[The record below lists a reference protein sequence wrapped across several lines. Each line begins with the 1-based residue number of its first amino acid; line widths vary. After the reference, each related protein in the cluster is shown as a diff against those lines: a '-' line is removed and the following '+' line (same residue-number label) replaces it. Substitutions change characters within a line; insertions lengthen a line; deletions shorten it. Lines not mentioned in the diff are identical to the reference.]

1 MTHAKIKN
9 AVTQDPNSVGAGM
22 RTISLR
28 LVATEEAKAELEKL
42 GEDVSDMVM
51 TSSKVRETI
60 MNATKAA
67 SKDGKGFDILD
78 ANGNYK
84 STYEIMQGLADLYDE
99 IVAKDK
105 ELGTNNLN
113 LLLETIS
120 GKNRANIAASI
131 LQNGDMLRD
140 VFKDAQNADGS
151 AQEELDKFLES
162 IDGRM
167 AKLENQAQEF
177 WYKLIDSDTIKN
189 GITLLTE
196 LLGLATDFV
205 DTFGALG
212 TAGVGIGAY
221 LGIKNVGI
229 NMLVAY

>member
-1 MTHAKIKN
+1 
-9 AVTQDPNSVGAGM
+9 
-22 RTISLR
+22 
-28 LVATEEAKAELEKL
+28 
-42 GEDVSDMVM
+42 
-51 TSSKVRETI
+51 
-60 MNATKAA
+60 
-67 SKDGKGFDILD
+67 
-78 ANGNYK
+78 
-84 STYEIMQGLADLYDE
+84 
-99 IVAKDK
+99 
-105 ELGTNNLN
+105 
-113 LLLETIS
+113 
-120 GKNRANIAASI
+120 
-131 LQNGDMLRD
+131 
-140 VFKDAQNADGS
+140 
-151 AQEELDKFLES
+151 
-162 IDGRM
+162 M

>member
-1 MTHAKIKN
+1 M
-9 AVTQDPNSVGAGM
+9 
-22 RTISLR
+22 
-28 LVATEEAKAELEKL
+28 
-42 GEDVSDMVM
+42 
-51 TSSKVRETI
+51 
-60 MNATKAA
+60 
-67 SKDGKGFDILD
+67 
-78 ANGNYK
+78 
-84 STYEIMQGLADLYDE
+84 
-99 IVAKDK
+99 
-105 ELGTNNLN
+105 
-113 LLLETIS
+113 
-120 GKNRANIAASI
+120 KNRSNILASI
-131 LQNGDMLRD
+131 LESPD
-140 VFKDAQNADGS
+140 VLESAYNSAINATGS